1 MQNAL
6 LAVVSLSNGF
16 DIFFDEQKCLEEIRG
31 HYEWCLDQLG
41 DLLLRWMQSE
51 VMKTVDGNGPGK
63 PEWRDEMRKKL
74 KVISKDIT
82 DKHIAVEVGLD
93 VDSMVFTDFVRAM
106 VVAAGSGSA
115 VGNPEIEAGPLGRIV
130 FNNDL
135 DRQHASQVEDQ
146 YTLPEGFNQ
155 PGNEFVA
162 NAIRRMKTYA
172 PRYVKALNR
181 RILESIKSNIYFT
194 DKRG

>member
-1 MQNAL
+1 M
-6 LAVVSLSNGF
+6 SNGF

-31 HYEWCLDQLG
+31 HYEWCLEQLG

-115 VGNPEIEAGPLGRIV
+115 AGNPPIEAGPLGRIV
-130 FNNDL
+130 FNNEI